1 MGILRCY
8 NKLMLARRLAA
19 LLFAVAI
26 AIVLPSIALAASNP
40 QGFAGLVPCGVSSD
54 PSVATECEACNL
66 VQLIQNVI
74 TFLIGLSV
82 PLAMGM
88 FAWAGVLYFTS
99 ATNTEN
105 IGKAKNIF
113 KSTAFGFA
121 LALASWII
129 VNTILFTV
137 LDSNQYPNSSWFR
150 VDCTKL
156 ERPIDKQISDV
167 LNKHLLPVPEVSYVS
182 GYTNSIGCPPGSTM
196 KTAPYGGTAYCEDV
210 NGKISDTL
218 AVQAPLSNGVGYC
231 NSSNLGAFGSN
242 SSVMSCILQR
252 ESSCNPLAVGDSGF
266 SIGLSQINMTA
277 NNVICNGVTYDCK
290 SAFSGAYTCRD
301 QGCGRYRKNADG
313 SYTFLGAVTIQDS
326 AKAEQ
331 CKQMLQNPR
340 CNLETAQYLASNSRG
355 LSNWST
361 YGSCK

>member
-1 MGILRCY
+1 MV
-8 NKLMLARRLAA
+8 ARRLAA

-105 IGKAKNIF
+105 IGKAKKIF
-113 KSTAFGFA
+113 TSTVFGFA
-121 LALASWII
+121 LALSSWII

-156 ERPIDKQISDV
+156 ERPTSGQIGDV
-167 LNKHLLPVPEVSYVS
+167 LTKHLLPLPEVSNVS
-182 GYTNSIGCPPGSTM
+182 GYVNSIGCPTGYTLKNGPYGST
-196 KTAPYGGTAYCEDV
+196 YCE
-210 NGKISDTL
+210 NAKGETT
-218 AVQAPLSNGVGYC
+218 AVIGTQMPLSNGVGYC
-231 NSSNLGAFGSN
+231 SASNLGAFGSN
-242 SSVMSCILQR
+242 SSTMSCILQR

-290 SAFSGAYTCRD
+290 SAFSGSYTCRD
-301 QGCGRYRKNADG
+301 QGCGRYRKNSDG
-313 SYTFLGAVTIQDS
+313 TYTFLGAVTIVDS
-326 AKAEQ
+326 AKAAE
-331 CKQMLQNPR
+331 CKQMLQNPK
-340 CNLETAQYLASNSRG
+340 CNLETAQRVAANSRG